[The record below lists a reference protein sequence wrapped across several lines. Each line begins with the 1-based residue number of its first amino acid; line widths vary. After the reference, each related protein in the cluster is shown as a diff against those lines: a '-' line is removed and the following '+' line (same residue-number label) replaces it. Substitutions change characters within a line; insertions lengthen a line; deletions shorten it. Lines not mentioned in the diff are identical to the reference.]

1 MAMRPEFARRS
12 AALAVALAALG
23 LAGCGGGI
31 SVGIGC
37 CDGFDDPPNVS
48 LAANV
53 SAAHPGD
60 AIRLVAAASDDFGVD
75 FVAFYRLES
84 DGSATRLG
92 SDGVAPFQWD
102 AVMPSTA
109 VANVQFFARAV
120 DGAGQASDSAL
131 VSVTLL
137 P

>member
-1 MAMRPEFARRS
+1 MAMRPEFARR
-12 AALAVALAALG
+12 AATLAVALAALG
-23 LAGCGGGI
+23 LTSCGGGI
-31 SVGIGC
+31 SFGIGC
-37 CDGFDDPPNVS
+37 CGGFDEPPSVS

-53 SAAHPGD
+53 TAAHPGD

-75 FVAFYRLES
+75 FVAFFRLEN

-109 VANVQFFARAV
+109 AGSVQFFARAV